1 MKNCSNFLP
10 QLIKQHLASTICPI
24 LYKVVV
30 SFKPNLNHL
39 KSTFL
44 RFRPQFPTTPNF
56 GPIHTQTTLIQ
67 ELRPDTTKTY

>member
-39 KSTFL
+39 KSTF
-44 RFRPQFPTTPNF
+44 FEISTTIPNNSK
-56 GPIHTQTTLIQ
+56 LW
-67 ELRPDTTKTY
+67 PDTYTDNLNTRTST